1 MNLYEITQEL
11 AAIMA
16 EIEAQEGEITEE
28 TAAKLAIAN
37 GQLET
42 KAEAYCALI
51 TNTKADIEAYKAE
64 IDRLTKRKKAAENLT
79 ERLKEAV
86 RNAMTVADM
95 PKLKAGTFALT
106 LRSTQAVEVTD
117 EAAVPD
123 EFCEY
128 TKKVMKSVIRDH
140 LKAGELVPGCQ
151 MVENTSLTIR

>member
-16 EIEAQEGEITEE
+16 EIEAQEGEINNEVAE
-28 TAAKLAIAN
+28 KLQITSD
-37 GQLET
+37 QLAD

-86 RNAMTVADM
+86 RNAMTIADT

-106 LRSTQAVEVTD
+106 LRTTQAVEVTD

-128 TKKVMKSVIRDH
+128 TKKVMKSVIKDH
-140 LKAGELVPGCQ
+140 LKAGEAIPGCQ